1 MAGNQISMNYEEVQ
15 QAISISED
23 VKKEVCELHLNSPL
37 GFERSQSDADEVTTV
52 INTMFD
58 ILCKGNAKLN
68 VSLDQGS
75 RDVKD
80 TDEQEGPKYGKGLG
94 SGGNPDKD
102 GGSGGDGGS
111 APSKDPKI
119 DFDKLR

>member
-80 TDEQEGPKYGKGLG
+80 TDEQEGPKYGKDLG
-94 SGGNPDKD
+94 SGGSPGKD

-111 APSKDPKI
+111 APSKDPQI

>member
-37 GFERSQSDADEVTTV
+37 GFERSQSNADEVTTV

-80 TDEQEGPKYGKGLG
+80 RKARSTARTWEAAGAQAKTEARAATAGRLR
-94 SGGNPDKD
+94 
-102 GGSGGDGGS
+102 
-111 APSKDPKI
+111 AKI
-119 DFDKLR
+119 PESISTS

>member
-80 TDEQEGPKYGKGLG
+80 TDEQEGPKDGKDLG
-94 SGGNPDKD
+94 SGGSPGKD